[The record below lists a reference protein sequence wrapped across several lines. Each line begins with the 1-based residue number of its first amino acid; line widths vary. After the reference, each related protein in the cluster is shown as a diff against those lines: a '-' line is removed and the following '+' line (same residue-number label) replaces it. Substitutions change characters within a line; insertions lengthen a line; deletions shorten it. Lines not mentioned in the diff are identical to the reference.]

1 MEFSKF
7 LNSSIKL
14 NIILF
19 ISFSISV
26 NSFTLFPNIN
36 NAFYVLFHLTI
47 IYLIFYHYHYYL
59 YIVALLYGIIF
70 DILLLNNIGTHL
82 ITFLALLILFTSL
95 RKYLIMFSSIQ
106 IIFIYFITLIFL
118 LLFEQFL
125 ANLINDYKFN
135 IFSFLNFFLISIII
149 FIPSVFLFTKLDKWN
164 VLFRWKKTI
173 FSS

>member
-14 NIILF
+14 NFILI

-26 NSFTLFPNIN
+26 NSFIIFPNVN
-36 NAFYVLFHLTI
+36 NAFYVLFHLTF

-59 YIVALLYGIIF
+59 YVVALVYGILF
-70 DILLLNNIGTHL
+70 DLLLLNNIGAHL
-82 ITFLALLILFTSL
+82 ITFLSLLTLFIFL
-95 RKYLIMFSSIQ
+95 RKYLIRLSSYQ
-106 IIFIYFITLIFL
+106 IIFIYFITLIIL

-135 IFSFLNFFLISIII
+135 MFLILNFFVISLII
-149 FIPSVFLFTKLDKWN
+149 FIPTVFLFTKLDKWH
-164 VLFRWKKTI
+164 VLFRW
-173 FSS
+173 